1 MINNTNTPNRRIVI
15 LTVTESCNL
24 NCVYCY
30 EKSKTKREMS
40 IEKAKEII
48 AFEFENSPTFDE
60 IEIDLFGGEPTLR
73 KRFIKEIVEWT
84 KAREFTKPFIFY
96 IDTNG
101 TLIKGKFKDW
111 LLENKE
117 YVWVGLSL
125 DGTPESHNKNR
136 SNSYY
141 NIDIPFFTQNYPGQS
156 VRMTINVSTIN
167 NLSKDIIHLHSLG
180 FSEVTATFANGIN
193 WDFKKIKENLISEIK
208 ILIDFYLENPSL
220 KPCSIFDMKLPEI
233 LYQNKPISKWC
244 GCGTNMVSY
253 TTDGTSYP
261 CHTFQPNTT
270 GCNTLV
276 NIDFDSINDFKD
288 IECESC
294 PIERICSNC
303 YGLNLNERNNILSKD
318 KRMCEI
324 HKVRAFATSM
334 LLSKQIEGGIK
345 DFDPNELYQIIEA
358 IELIQS
364 ELTI

>member
-1 MINNTNTPNRRIVI
+1 MTNYTNTPNRRIVI

-48 AFEFENSPTFDE
+48 SYEFENSPTFDE

-73 KRFIKEIVEWT
+73 KKFIKEIVEWVKT
-84 KAREFTKPFIFY
+84 SKFKKPFIFY

-101 TLIKGKFKDW
+101 TLIKGEFKEW
-111 LLENKE
+111 LLKNKE

-136 SNSYY
+136 SNSYSS
-141 NIDIPFFTQNYPGQS
+141 IDIPFFIENYPGQS
-156 VRMTINVSTIN
+156 VRMTINNSTVK
-167 NLSKDIIHLHSLG
+167 NLSKDIIHLHTLG

-193 WDFKKIKENLISEIK
+193 WDFELIKEDLISEIK
-208 ILIDFYLENPSL
+208 KLIDFYTENPKL

-233 LYQNKPISKWC
+233 LNQNVPISKWC

-253 TTDGTSYP
+253 TTDGISYP
-261 CHTFQPNTT
+261 CHTFQPNTS
-270 GCNTLV
+270 GCNELV
-276 NIDFDSINDFKD
+276 NIDFDSINDFND
-288 IECESC
+288 IECRSC
-294 PIERICSNC
+294 LIERICSNC
-303 YGLNLNERNNILSKD
+303 YGLNLNERNNILSRD
-318 KRMCEI
+318 KRMCGI
-324 HKVRAFATSM
+324 HKVRALATSM
-334 LLSKQIEGGIK
+334 LLSEQIESGIK